1 MEKEVPT
8 EVTSF
13 SRSALILGKALVD
26 LIANLM
32 GRDFASLLCERLLIT
47 TLQ

>member
-13 SRSALILGKALVD
+13 SHSVLILAKALVD
-26 LIANLM
+26 LTANLM
-32 GRDFASLLCERLLIT
+32 GRDFANLLCERLLIT